1 MRYADTCLL
10 LSLIYRDSGSEAA
23 LTWLDQAGT
32 EEILI
37 SHWALT
43 EFVSAAGILVRRG
56 DIDARLH
63 REGLAQLRRF
73 VAARLQVEA
82 PIAADFERA
91 AVWLEDYSSGLRA
104 GDALHLS
111 IAVRVGAVL
120 CSADTTLLAAAAR
133 LGIAIEAVPL
143 QPST

>member
-10 LSLIYRDSGSEAA
+10 LSLIYRDPGSEAA
-23 LTWLDQAGT
+23 LAWLEQVGT
-32 EEILI
+32 GEILI

-43 EFVSAAGILVRRG
+43 EFVSAAGIMARRG

-63 REGLAQLRRF
+63 REGLAHCRRF
-73 VAARLQVEA
+73 VAARLQVET

-91 AVWLEDYSSGLRA
+91 AVWLEECASGLRA

-111 IAVRVGAVL
+111 IAARVGAVL
-120 CSADTTLLAAAAR
+120 CSADKTLLAAAAN
-133 LGIAIEAVPL
+133 LGLAVEAVPP
-143 QPST
+143 QP